1 MFSIILSNDV
11 TEIKERRKQKK
22 NKVVTNTYTMRLT
35 ILCLLLCL
43 MIAENTKAQMQLSPA
58 ATFAEAL
65 DFIQFEEYEEAL
77 ALLLSIY
84 KKEEGNN
91 HLAHLIGV
99 CYLNIEGQKQKALAY
114 LETAA
119 SNMSPGHISGSF
131 NENSAPLKNL
141 YWLGIAYRNA
151 YRFTESLD
159 ALNRFRETAARGPD
173 IHLAEREMRATKNAM
188 VFYDNPEDLALLDWG
203 HRPPVNPL
211 HFNVV
216 VSGDESAI
224 VYAEKQKF
232 YDALFFTRNTG
243 EGWSVPVNITRQV
256 QSDGLAYPAC
266 LSWDGTTLFLYQ
278 YDRLSNINL
287 YSSRYVNGR
296 WMTMEKL
303 GENINSAGFDRDAT
317 ITRDGKSLY
326 FSSVRPSGMGGYDI
340 YRSRLG
346 PDNQW
351 GPAENLGAPVNTEHD
366 ESFPFI
372 SPDGQVLYFS
382 SRGHTGMGGYDIF
395 MTKKTGPGKWSV
407 PRNLGYPVNTPGDDN
422 YLIPVGEGNIAWYR
436 PRREGNNDIREL
448 QRITSFDVA
457 PSPFSILSLDISAGS
472 GTTDQADIK
481 IIIRQSHPADTI
493 IEIFSSGKH
502 DIADLELP
510 WGEYEIE
517 ASAPGYEPEAVSFVI
532 PEYYPAARYDLSFGL
547 SQRLPVTPLNQAE
560 AIIPGIILFE
570 NRPVFFGFDRHNL
583 CEESLSLTG
592 YMAGI
597 LNTHREMTIELK
609 GFTDALGPSQYNIL
623 LASRRAKAVERALK
637 ERGVESDRITVTP
650 VGMDNY
656 IASNRTPDGRDNP
669 EGRKYNRRVEFSF
682 INVPEGVQI
691 ENVLVIPPHLK
702 NKD

>member
-1 MFSIILSNDV
+1 LPIILRNGV
-11 TEIKERRKQKK
+11 TEIGESRKQKK
-22 NKVVTNTYTMRLT
+22 NKVVTNTYAMRLI
-35 ILCLLLCL
+35 ILCLFLFIT
-43 MIAENTKAQMQLSPA
+43 IAENNKAQMQLSPA
-58 ATFAEAL
+58 ATFSEAL
-65 DFIQFEEYEEAL
+65 DFMQFEEYEEAL

-84 KKEEGNN
+84 KKEDGNH
-91 HLAHLIGV
+91 HLAYLVGV
-99 CYLNIEGQKQKALAY
+99 CYLNVEGQKQKALAY

-131 NENSAPLKNL
+131 NETTAPLKNL
-141 YWLGIAYRNA
+141 YWLGISYRNA
-151 YRFTESLD
+151 YRFAESID
-159 ALNRFRETAARGPD
+159 ALNRFRETAERVPD
-173 IHLAEREMRATKNAM
+173 KQMAVREMRVTKNAM
-188 VFYDNPEDLALLDWG
+188 VFYDNPEFLAILDWEQ
-203 HRPPVNPL
+203 RPPVNQL

-224 VYAEKQKF
+224 VYTEKQKF
-232 YDALFFTRNTG
+232 YDALFFTRNTDG
-243 EGWSVPVNITRQV
+243 GWSVPVNITRQI
-256 QSDGLAYPAC
+256 QSDGMAYPAC
-266 LSWDGTTLFLYQ
+266 LSWDGTTLYLYQ
-278 YDRLSNINL
+278 YDRLSNTNL

-296 WMTMEKL
+296 WTAMEKL
-303 GENINSAGFDRDAT
+303 GENINSAGFDRHAT
-317 ITRDGKSLY
+317 ITSDGKTLY

-422 YLIPVGEGNIAWYR
+422 YLIPVAEGNIAWYL

-457 PSPFSILSLDISAGS
+457 PCPSSILSLDISAGS
-472 GTTDQADIK
+472 GTTDQAGIT
-481 IIIRQSHPADTI
+481 IVIRQSHPADTI
-493 IEIFSSGKH
+493 IEIFSHGNP
-502 DIADLELP
+502 DIVELELP

-517 ASAPGYEPEAVSFVI
+517 ASSPGYEPEAVSFVI
-532 PEYYPAARYDLSFGL
+532 PEYYPEEKYDISFGL
-547 SQRLPVTPLNQAE
+547 AQRLPDTPLNQAE
-560 AIIPGIILFE
+560 ADIPGIILLE

-583 CEESLSLTG
+583 CEESLTLTG

-609 GFTDALGPSQYNIL
+609 GFTDALGPSQYNVL

-637 ERGVESDRITVTP
+637 ERGVEPDRITVTP

-656 IASNRTPDGRDNP
+656 IASNSTPDGRDNP
-669 EGRKYNRRVEFSF
+669 EGRKYNRRVEFNF
-682 INVPEGVQI
+682 INVPEGIQI